1 MDIDLDN
8 LLALPKT
15 GGAIEGNFTITTR
28 DELEK
33 KKADIHTT
41 PIIMTEKTPS
51 GTGDLAE
58 VTGFFGVSG
67 LQVTDILAFNGEAV
81 RKLITTPKD
90 TGKGIN
96 EKLFLIGNTYE
107 KLSELVEKQV
117 AFICLFHHLFFL
129 AKLAKTKGYPMFTD
143 SFSDKFNAIQM
154 SLQEIQ
160 NVKLDGANKSTV
172 EGEASLTTKE
182 GFDAISSVAQGSQGP
197 PVSSSIFGVSFT
209 DITKFWNEMKSKISL
224 TDMIAVFKK
233 NPTEIYDWFI
243 SDISAVPG
251 AGAAGAGSGSTGSG
265 SGSTGSGGTG
275 TSTKSVVDGANLKKE
290 TADFIDKIYNKSG
303 HGEAPPETPP
313 PPPPE
318 DNGNNG
324 PPPPPPEDN
333 GNNGPPP
340 TVDKAKK
347 NMKRIAAEKGLATK
361 AAKKAAAAAA
371 AAAAGTTQGSR
382 AAKLAAKGKIEQ
394 TTAGLKPG
402 AAAATG
408 KHKAVNNSD
417 SEEEEEEEEEESTTG
432 IPET

>member
-1 MDIDLDN
+1 MDIDLDH

-33 KKADIHTT
+33 KKTDIHTT
-41 PIIMTEKTPS
+41 PIIMTEKTPA
-51 GTGDLAE
+51 GVRDLGE
-58 VTGFFGVSG
+58 VTGFLGVSG
-67 LQVTDILAFNGEAV
+67 LQITDILAFNGEAV
-81 RKLITTPKD
+81 RKLIATPKD

-96 EKLFLIGNTYE
+96 EKLFLIGNTYDE
-107 KLSELVEKQV
+107 VSELVEKQV

-143 SFSDKFNAIQM
+143 SFSDKFNAIQK
-154 SLQEIQ
+154 SIQEIQ

-209 DITKFWNEMKSKISL
+209 DITKFWNEMKSPISL
-224 TDMIAVFKK
+224 TDMIALFKK
-233 NPTEIYDWFI
+233 DPTEIYDWFI
-243 SDISAVPG
+243 SDMSAAPG
-251 AGAAGAGSGSTGSG
+251 AGAGSGSTGSG
-265 SGSTGSGGTG
+265 SGSGSGGTG

-303 HGEAPPETPP
+303 HGVAPPETPP

-318 DNGNNG
+318 G
-324 PPPPPPEDN
+324 N

-340 TVDKAKK
+340 TIDEAKQ
-347 NMKRIAAEKGLATK
+347 NMKRMAAEKRKATI
-361 AAKKAAAAAA
+361 AEKKAAAAAA
-371 AAAAGTTQGSR
+371 ATAAGTTQGSR

-417 SEEEEEEEEEESTTG
+417 SEEEEEEEEDSTTG
-432 IPET
+432 LAETENPK